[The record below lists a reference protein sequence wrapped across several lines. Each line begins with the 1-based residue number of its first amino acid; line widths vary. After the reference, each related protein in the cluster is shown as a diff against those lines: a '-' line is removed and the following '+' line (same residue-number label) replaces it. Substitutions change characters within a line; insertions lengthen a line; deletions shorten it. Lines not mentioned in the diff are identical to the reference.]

1 MNHTQWRAGA
11 RVALIVGTAAVAA
24 VGGAAIASAKI
35 SGGGT
40 LTANG
45 NTVTLAVDVTG
56 KGNITCTADVLTAG
70 IVVKKETLAGGPD
83 VFKTSRTFAGIPA
96 GTYTVKPT
104 CTDDDG
110 STKLADMSV
119 TVTKPTATAAATN
132 AAATNAVQTSTEVGK
147 TATSV
152 AATTAQ
158 ATNTVG
164 TALSGAAATHADT
177 SSPTGILQMIVSLL
191 SGLLGGS

>member
-1 MNHTQWRAGA
+1 MNHTQLRAGA
-11 RVALIVGTAAVAA
+11 RVALVVGTAAVAA

-45 NTVTLAVDVTG
+45 NTVTLGVDVTG
-56 KGNITCTADVLTAG
+56 KGNISCTADVLAAG

-83 VFKTSRTFAGIPA
+83 VLKTTRTFAGIPA

-110 STKLADMSV
+110 PAKLADMSV
-119 TVTKPTATAAATN
+119 TVSSTANVAAATD
-132 AAATNAVQTSTEVGK
+132 AVQETTKVGQ

-152 AATTAQ
+152 AATTAH

>member
-40 LTANG
+40 LTSNG
-45 NTVTLAVDVTG
+45 NMVTLAVDVKG
-56 KGNITCTADVLTAG
+56 KGNITCTADVLAAG

-110 STKLADMSV
+110 PTKLADMSV
-119 TVTKPTATAAATN
+119 TVTSPSPVAAT
-132 AAATNAVQTSTEVGK
+132 TNAVKTSTEVGQ
-147 TATSV
+147 TATTV

-164 TALSGAAATHADT
+164 TALSGAASTPVDK
-177 SSPTGILQMIVSLL
+177 SSPTGILDLVVRLL
-191 SGLLGGS
+191 SSLLGGS

>member
-11 RVALIVGTAAVAA
+11 RIALIVGTAAVAA
-24 VGGAAIASAKI
+24 VGGASIASAKI

-40 LTANG
+40 LTASG

-110 STKLADMSV
+110 ATKLADMTV
-119 TVTKPTATAAATN
+119 TVTSAAPV
-132 AAATNAVQTSTEVGK
+132 AAATNAVQESTKVGQ

-152 AATTAQ
+152 AATTAH

-164 TALSGAAATHADT
+164 NALSGAAATQADT
-177 SSPTGILQMIVSLL
+177 SSPTGILQVIVSLL